1 MNPNSVKEHVARAIL
16 VDAALDT
23 YYEARKQANTDS
35 FESNAWRCFGEALR
49 GIELWIC
56 QVYHRGFPLEQAD
69 ERFLE
74 YEAQRRG
81 MGGNAPSAVVDR
93 VLVGRRSDEGSRGL

>member
-23 YYEARKQANTDS
+23 YYEARKKADTDS
-35 FESNAWRCFGEALR
+35 FESDAWRCFGEALR

-56 QVYHRGFPLEQAD
+56 QVYHHGFPPEQAD

-74 YEAQRRG
+74 HEAQRRG
-81 MGGNAPSAVVDR
+81 LGTDTPSVIINRELA
-93 VLVGRRSDEGSRGL
+93 RRGSR